1 MNLDHEL
8 RRAFTRKP
16 APPGFADRVLAQI
29 EQLDTAAAGRST
41 VVRAAGGSAASRHR
55 AIRWLAAAAAAI
67 VVTASGGRYYSH
79 YRTEAEAARV
89 QQEVRLA
96 LQLTGEKL
104 ALVQRIL
111 QEAHKST
118 Q

>member
-8 RRAFTRKP
+8 RRAFARKP

-29 EQLDTAAAGRST
+29 EPLDARAGDRSTAVRAAGRS
-41 VVRAAGGSAASRHR
+41 ALSRHR
-55 AIRWLAAAAAAI
+55 AIRWLAAAAAI
-67 VVTASGGRYYSH
+67 VVTASGGQYYRH

-111 QEAHKST
+111 QEPHK
-118 Q
+118 